1 MPPSTTPF
9 TDVHFDL
16 TPGRTVLVVID
27 AQNDFLHN
35 EGWYATKGIDISHM
49 QRCIEPLRTLLGDAR
64 RKSIPVVWTRHGM
77 RGPADG
83 GVFMRLRPF
92 LAEGGLRVGTW
103 GFEVLDDL
111 EPQADDWYVEKTRLS
126 AFYCTTLEVVPAGAR
141 GGHRPVHRGTDES
154 VRGRHHQ
161 GRDVS
166 RLQADRGGGVHGDDP
181 PAPTRSRHR
190 DDAGGLGRGAR
201 PRVYG
206 GRDPPDGVSEQA
218 RMCSIRLVKK
228 DRNARRSSPSL
239 RIRSVSIDSSPRSNG
254 WEWSSGWC
262 CVASRCSSS
271 AYYHKLGIHFALVSP
286 TFGFRGCDDRRT
298 RPL

>member
-126 AFYCTTLEVVPAGAR
+126 AFYCTTLEVVLR
-141 GGHRPVHRGTDES
+141 GLE
-154 VRGRHHQ
+154 
-161 GRDVS
+161 
-166 RLQADRGGGVHGDDP
+166 ADTVLFTGVL
-181 PAPTRSRHR
+181 TN
-190 DDAGGLGRGAR
+190 
-201 PRVYG
+201 
-206 GRDPPDGVSEQA
+206 Q
-218 RMCSIRLVKK
+218 
-228 DRNARRSSPSL
+228 
-239 RIRSVSIDSSPRSNG
+239 
-254 WEWSSGWC
+254 
-262 CVASRCSSS
+262 CVAATTKDAMYRDFKPIVVEECTGTTLPHLHDPAIEMMQVGWAEVRDLESTVGEIRQM
-271 AYYHKLGIHFALVSP
+271 G
-286 TFGFRGCDDRRT
+286 
-298 RPL
+298 